1 MRKKTIR
8 TFVSLLLILTLAGTT
23 AYAESATVLGDA
35 VNLRA
40 GPGVKYRVLDT
51 IPGGAVVEVTDT
63 SNVAWYGVSYAGKS
77 GYMSTGYLRVN
88 YGSDSATVSYAE
100 PFYAASS
107 AEEGTAVIILEGAS
121 PTAQS
126 ASTPAPVTVEL
137 PAATPAPTAT
147 PAPSVAP
154 AATYTPASSAPAA
167 DAEAEAGTAVIIL
180 GDNTIY
186 LPAAQTA
193 QPAETSTPAPA
204 ADTSRVGKTAYINGD
219 FVCFRS
225 AASGTASILN
235 TYNKGKELVI
245 TGAATGDWTPVRIDG
260 AEGFVSTRYI
270 TLGEE
275 YLASMSSGAA
285 SAPVS
290 SSTPAPAPTQTQTP
304 TGSVSSGNAYIAGNN
319 VRFRSGPSM
328 SSAIIGEFFYGNSVT
343 VTGSTGDWTA
353 VSYNGK
359 SGYVYSRYV
368 KTGSFQTSTAT
379 PSGGAVSSGSVTGQ
393 QIVDYALQFV
403 GYRYVWGG
411 ASPETGFDCSGFT
424 QYVYKH
430 FGYQLNRVACDQAKN
445 GVHVEKDAL
454 QPGDVLC
461 FYSSADYIGH
471 VGIYIGN
478 NRFVHASTST
488 TGVIISELNGY
499 YWTRGYEA
507 RRIV

>member
-1 MRKKTIR
+1 MRKKILR
-8 TFVSLLLILTLAGTT
+8 TFVALLLILALAGTT

-35 VNLRA
+35 VNLRE
-40 GPGVKYRVLDT
+40 GPGINYRVLDT
-51 IPGGAVVEVTDT
+51 IPGGTVVEVTDT
-63 SNVAWYGVSYAGKS
+63 SNVAWYGVSYHGKS
-77 GYMSTGYLRVN
+77 GYMSTGYLKVN
-88 YGSDSATVSYAE
+88 YGSDSATVSYTE
-100 PFYAASS
+100 PYSS
-107 AEEGTAVIILEGAS
+107 AAEGTAVIILEGTS
-121 PTAQS
+121 PTVPAPS
-126 ASTPAPVTVEL
+126 APAPVTVEL

-147 PAPSVAP
+147 PTPVQSTTP
-154 AATYTPASSAPAA
+154 AATYMPAFSDLAA
-167 DAEAEAGTAVIIL
+167 DAEVEEGTAVIIL
-180 GDNTIY
+180 GDNTVY
-186 LPAAQTA
+186 LPATQTT
-193 QPAETSTPAPA
+193 QPAETAAPAPA

-275 YLASMSSGAA
+275 YLASMTAGGV
-285 SAPVS
+285 SAPAS
-290 SSTPAPAPTQTQTP
+290 SSTPAPAPTQTP
-304 TGSVSSGNAYIAGNN
+304 TATSSVSNGNAYITGNN

-353 VSYNGK
+353 VTYNGK
-359 SGYVYSRYV
+359 SGYVYSQYV
-368 KTGSFQTSTAT
+368 KTGSFQASTPT
-379 PSGGAVSSGSVTGQ
+379 QSGDAVSSGSVTGQ

-411 ASPETGFDCSGFT
+411 TSPETGFDCSGFT